1 MLRRPQILSYARSQS
16 PLGSL
21 CSPMIVPRRNR
32 FANTSLRRPR
42 CSVRILTQSL
52 EQPARQKWKTTQTNL
67 LTLVLLCNKG
77 IREEGKFDQFQFQ
90 TDRTPR
96 PNELVGEVNRGL
108 GGYPLFLP
116 TAPVSMIH
124 QDRITDIT
132 CEVKGNKATGV
143 VSYQVPGMYFGKVK
157 YIAEKTPTHWYITEA
172 DRFRLRHPPDPRRA
186 GIVEREGV
194 SSLVHFHLMSTINP
208 KSHKKYL
215 SQLCSILCG

>member
-1 MLRRPQILSYARSQS
+1 MLRRPQILSYAMITIA
-16 PLGSL
+16 LGSSL
-21 CSPMIVPRRNR
+21 
-32 FANTSLRRPR
+32 FADDRPAKEQIR
-42 CSVRILTQSL
+42 EYITQAAAM
-52 EQPARQKWKTTQTNL
+52 QRADFNAIARATGTPKVEDYSDKS

-157 YIAEKTPTHWYITEA
+157 YIAEKTPTHWYITE
-172 DRFRLRHPPDPRRA
+172 L
-186 GIVEREGV
+186 IVSDYDIHLIRGERGLWKE
-194 SSLVHFHLMSTINP
+194 
-208 KSHKKYL
+208 KE
-215 SQLCSILCG
+215 

>member
-1 MLRRPQILSYARSQS
+1 ME
-16 PLGSL
+16 GSL
-21 CSPMIVPRRNR
+21 
-32 FANTSLRRPR
+32 FADDRPAKEQIR
-42 CSVRILTQSL
+42 EYITQAAAM
-52 EQPARQKWKTTQTNL
+52 QRADFNAIARATGTPKVEDYSDKS

-108 GGYPLFLP
+108 GWLSTILP

-157 YIAEKTPTHWYITEA
+157 YIAEKNAHSLVHHRA

-194 SSLVHFHLMSTINP
+194 SSLVHFHLMATRITK
-208 KSHKKYL
+208 KSQREISL
-215 SQLCSILCG
+215 VLASGFVWREF

>member
-1 MLRRPQILSYARSQS
+1 MITIA
-16 PLGSL
+16 LGSSL
-21 CSPMIVPRRNR
+21 
-32 FANTSLRRPR
+32 FADDRPAKEQIR
-42 CSVRILTQSL
+42 EYITQAAAM
-52 EQPARQKWKTTQTNL
+52 QRADFNAIARATGTPKVEDYSDKS

-157 YIAEKTPTHWYITEA
+157 YIAEKTPTHWYITE
-172 DRFRLRHPPDPRRA
+172 L
-186 GIVEREGV
+186 IVSDYDIHLIRGERGLWKE
-194 SSLVHFHLMSTINP
+194 
-208 KSHKKYL
+208 KE
-215 SQLCSILCG
+215 

>member
-1 MLRRPQILSYARSQS
+1 MITIA
-16 PLGSL
+16 LGSSL
-21 CSPMIVPRRNR
+21 
-32 FANTSLRRPR
+32 FADDRPAKEQIR
-42 CSVRILTQSL
+42 EYITQAAAM
-52 EQPARQKWKTTQTNL
+52 QRADFNAIARATGTPKVEDYSDKS
-67 LTLVLLCNKG
+67 LTLVLLFNTG

-157 YIAEKTPTHWYITEA
+157 YIAEKTPTHWYITE
-172 DRFRLRHPPDPRRA
+172 L
-186 GIVEREGV
+186 IVSDYDIHLIRGERGLWKE
-194 SSLVHFHLMSTINP
+194 
-208 KSHKKYL
+208 KE
-215 SQLCSILCG
+215 